1 MALWL
6 SAAEVEPL
14 LDLDSAMEVTAGAF
28 REQSAKAVAA
38 LAASMLRT
46 RRGMLRIV
54 TGALLDS
61 RRMGVRLGPAQ
72 GYTDRVVASD
82 KMLAALYDSES
93 GELLSVMGYPFGTLR
108 TGATVGLATK
118 LFAREDSRV
127 AGMLGTGR
135 NALSLLK
142 AVCHVRPIEHIRVYS
157 RDPQHRQEFVDRA
170 GTHLGCNVEAVDCTE
185 GVSEGADVLCVATN
199 SLSPVVTADQLSPGT
214 FVATMGRP
222 SEIDPSIYMN
232 ADLIVVGNKEQE
244 GGYFDMKNYTHQLL
258 KLVDEGKLD
267 WEQGVIELC
276 DVVAGRAPK
285 RTSNDQL
292 IIFKE
297 SQGGFGD
304 VAFANYVYEQAKQR
318 GLGREVPL

>member
-14 LDLDSAMEVTAGAF
+14 LDLDGAMNVTAEAF
-28 REQSAKAVAA
+28 KEQSAKAVAA

-46 RRGMLRIV
+46 RKGMLRIV

-72 GYTDRVVASD
+72 GYTDRIASD
-82 KMLAALYDSES
+82 KMLAALYDAES

-108 TGATVGLATK
+108 TGATVGLATR
-118 LFAREDSRV
+118 LFARDDARV
-127 AGMLGTGR
+127 AGLLGTGR

-142 AVCHVRPIEHIRVYS
+142 AVCHVRPIEHIRVFS
-157 RDPQHRQEFVDRA
+157 PNPEHRQEFVGRA
-170 GTHLGCNVEAVDCTE
+170 SQQLDCEIEAADTTE
-185 GVSEGADVLCVATN
+185 AATQGADVLCVATN
-199 SLSPVVTADQLSPGT
+199 ALSPVVTAQQLSEGT

-222 SEIDPSIYMN
+222 SEIDPSVYLA

-267 WEQGVIELC
+267 WASGVQEMC
-276 DVVAGRAPK
+276 DVVAGRVPK

-292 IIFKE
+292 IVFKE

-304 VAFANYVYEQAKQR
+304 VAFANHVYEQAKQL